1 MIGCVKLCQ
10 MKKMMEN
17 KTMTLRKI
25 PEVISRAYD
34 YLRLEDLR
42 RTLRRLKWTRR
53 YMKEAVQYAKVKVME
68 EH

>member
-1 MIGCVKLCQ
+1 
-10 MKKMMEN
+10 
-17 KTMTLRKI
+17 MTLRKI